1 MRLTAHKHAF
11 CHDCGYCLFGQADRC
26 PECGQTFD
34 PRNPVS
40 YSGPPVAIGVHL
52 RAVFDRWG
60 WVVCAMAALLI
71 GFALIIVA
79 GMLA

>member
-1 MRLTAHKHAF
+1 MLPTAHQHAY
-11 CHDCGYCLFGQADRC
+11 CRDCGYCLFGQSARC
-26 PECGQTFD
+26 SECGRMFD

-40 YSGPPVAIGVHL
+40 YSGPPVAIGERL

-71 GFALIIVA
+71 GFALFIVA
-79 GMLA
+79 AMLA